1 MNDLRTTNLLL
12 GLLVAM
18 AVGMLLLTLRGI
30 LLPLFVAMFLSY
42 LVMPVVRWGKRIHVP
57 AGLSIF
63 LILLLLVLAFGTL
76 GKVIYSS
83 GAELLESLPAYEAQL
98 RPYILRAFEFFKVP
112 EELIPADDETID
124 WEALA
129 SSPMMMGYARAGVG
143 NLLGWAGNL
152 TLVLVFLVFIVL
164 DRSREALD
172 RRIVAA
178 FSAAGTD
185 NARPVLERIH
195 RDIERYIITKT
206 GISLF
211 TGLLFTVILL
221 LFDVR
226 FALAFGAI
234 AFLLNYIPNIGS
246 FVATL
251 GPIAIALVQYGPT
264 GPWKV
269 ILLGVILVAVQM
281 IIGNIAEPLIMGRT
295 LQINPITVLLW
306 LVFWGWLWG
315 VWGMVLAVPIA
326 ATARIIFER
335 TPALKRIGALM
346 SDN

>member
-18 AVGMLLLTLRGI
+18 AVGLLLLSLRGI

-42 LVMPVVRWGKRIHVP
+42 LVMPVVRAGKRIHVP
-57 AGLSIF
+57 VGVSIL
-63 LILLLLVLAFGTL
+63 LILILLVLAFGTL

-83 GAELLESLPAYEAQL
+83 GEQLIQSLPAYEAQL
-98 RPYILRAFEFFKVP
+98 RPYILKGFEFFKVP
-112 EELIPADDETID
+112 EEMIPADDETID
-124 WEALA
+124 WEALM
-129 SSPMMMGYARAGVG
+129 SSPMLMGYARAGVG
-143 NLLGWAGNL
+143 NLLGWAGNI

-178 FSAAGTD
+178 FSTPGTD
-185 NARPVLERIH
+185 SARPVLERVH
-195 RDIERYIITKT
+195 RDIERYIVTKT
-206 GISLF
+206 GISLV
-211 TGLLFTVILL
+211 TGLVFTVILL
-221 LFDVR
+221 LFDLR

-246 FVATL
+246 VIATL
-251 GPIAIALVQYGPT
+251 GPIAIAVVQFGPT

-269 ILLGVILVAVQM
+269 VLLSVILVSIQM
-281 IIGNIAEPLIMGRT
+281 IVGNIVEPLIMGRT

-315 VWGMVLAVPIA
+315 VWGMVLAVPLA
-326 ATARIIFER
+326 ATTRIIFEQ
-335 TPALKRIGALM
+335 TPVLKRIGTLM